1 MKALLASIPLTG
13 HFNPILST
21 ARILKESGHDT
32 AIYTSVIFRNRVE
45 DAGIRFLPLPEQ
57 ADQRVRDFM
66 AFFLSKHK
74 VRPGPEDIVR
84 AFEATFVAPMISQYR
99 GLQEALRDFP
109 ADIVVH
115 ETCFTGVLP
124 MLLRPRAKRPASA
137 YLGVIP
143 LRLERADG
151 APWGPGLLP
160 TDEPERRREY
170 AEAARQQYEVK
181 ELPLRKAAD
190 KLLATMDLP
199 PLPTLLFRSTAI
211 LADVMMQPC
220 TPSFEFPLREPEDK
234 LHFVGCLMSG
244 GAGEVPAGIREA
256 KEAGRKIVVISQG
269 TVANN
274 DLGKL
279 LVPTIQ
285 ALGKRQDL
293 LLLVTT
299 GGLPVEDIPC
309 ELPSNTIASRF
320 LDLSKILPDAD
331 LLVAIGGYGTV
342 TQALSLGVPLV
353 VAGMTEDKPEVS
365 ARVMWTGTGIYLPTD
380 TPTAEQLRVAVETV
394 LADPRYFERAKEM
407 AHESE
412 SYDASQ
418 RIPELLQALVH
429 NDSQLLQAR

>member
-32 AIYTSVIFRNRVE
+32 AIYTSIVFRERVE
-45 DAGIRFLPLPEQ
+45 EAGIRFIPLPEE
-57 ADQRVRDFM
+57 ADQGVRDFM
-66 AFFLSKHK
+66 ASFLSKHK
-74 VRPGPEDIVR
+74 VRPSPEDIVI
-84 AFEATFVAPMISQYR
+84 AFERTFVAPMISQYR
-99 GLQEALRDFP
+99 GLQQALEDFQ
-109 ADIVVH
+109 ADVIVH

-124 MLLRPRAKRPASA
+124 MLLGPRSKRPASA

-151 APWGPGLLP
+151 APWGPGMLP
-160 TDEPERRREY
+160 TEDPEKRQEY
-170 AEAARQQYEVK
+170 AEASRQQYEVK

-190 KLLATMDLP
+190 RLLATMDLP

-211 LADVMMQPC
+211 LSDVIMQPC
-220 TPSFEFPLREPEDK
+220 TPSFEFPLLEPEDK

-244 GAGEVPAGIREA
+244 GAGEIPAGIQEA
-256 KEAGRKIVVISQG
+256 KEAGRKIVVVSQG

-285 ALGKRQDL
+285 ALGDRRDL

-299 GGLPVEDIPC
+299 GGLPVENIPC
-309 ELPSNTIASRF
+309 ELPLNTIASRF

-365 ARVMWTGTGIYLPTD
+365 ARVTWTGTGIYLPTD
-380 TPTAEQLRVAVETV
+380 TPTEEQLRNAVETV
-394 LADPRYFERAKEM
+394 LADPRYRECAREM
-407 AHESE
+407 AREYG
-412 SYDASQ
+412 SYDPSQ
-418 RIPELLQALVH
+418 KIPELVHSLVQ
-429 NDSQLLQAR
+429 NNSQLLQVR